1 MLLCSLNLNLKY
13 VLNLNIFFNL
23 IINCFCN
30 ASFPEHDVLCKGCV
44 YDCLF
49 VNIEKCPY
57 IFRIIRLCL
66 SIWNRSPDA
75 YAQLK
80 ESGVMKLPSG
90 RLLSLY
96 KNSIT
101 QKPGIQEE
109 VLDWLVDEVKR
120 SGLDDYGKA
129 GGLIL
134 DEMSIQVS

>member
-1 MLLCSLNLNLKY
+1 M
-13 VLNLNIFFNL
+13 
-23 IINCFCN
+23 
-30 ASFPEHDVLCKGCV
+30 
-44 YDCLF
+44 
-49 VNIEKCPY
+49 
-57 IFRIIRLCL
+57 